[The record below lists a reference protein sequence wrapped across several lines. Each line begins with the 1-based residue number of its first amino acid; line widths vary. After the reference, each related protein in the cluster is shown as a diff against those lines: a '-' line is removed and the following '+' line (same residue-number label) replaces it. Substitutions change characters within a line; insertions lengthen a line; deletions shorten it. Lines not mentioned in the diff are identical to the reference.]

1 MMQWLIGLMV
11 AEAMISSSAVTTEPT
26 LVCTGGCG
34 SDDSACSTLICLAGY
49 EMECQYISCDEHASG
64 KLCGGEGYV
73 TSYSSF
79 CGVGGYVE
87 LGCCICNASSPPGP
101 TVAPNG
107 TGRSC
112 DGDNGFCVTALLCPP
127 GYNLSQPHSLCAHH
141 NCSVLGPNYVEET
154 MGYQWSCNAC
164 DWDDSALQ
172 RTCRTCEPG
181 PGSTGTSSSSTS
193 SIMPSTSTT
202 TTSSMDVQA
211 YMCALE
217 AIEIMGAGTGAVNGV
232 YRKVP
237 NGQNAEVGRTALT
250 ECELCATW
258 QNGQWQVYV
267 TKSHFWRISGTD
279 SLSYYYDGVGYMMG
293 PPESGDWDYKM
304 EKKGTKPDPV
314 VLPARMFVPITG
326 HFVQLQAHGYTCL
339 RNDLAPVF
347 SPVDGGKD
355 RACRGATSLD
365 NSASYYK
372 VFKGLTLRDCQS
384 KCMDE
389 ALCKGIEH
397 FSRGRCEIW
406 TRPEGIL
413 SSYKLTGYT
422 CLRNDLAPVFS
433 PVDGGK
439 DRACRGATSLDNSA
453 SYYKVFKGL
462 TLRDCQSKCMDE
474 AMCKGIE
481 HFGRGRCEIWTRPEG
496 ILSSYKL
503 TGFTCLRN
511 DLAPVFSPMDG
522 GKDRACRGATS
533 LDNSASYYKLFKGLT
548 LGDCRSKCMDEPLC
562 KGIEHATEYWHAG
575 RCEIWTLSHGIGS
588 SAPVAGHTCMSYKAR
603 PWTPPLV

>member
-1 MMQWLIGLMV
+1 MYDRNPLQWLIGLMV
-11 AEAMISSSAVTTEPT
+11 TGAMISSSAVTTEPA
-26 LVCTGGCG
+26 LLCKEWCG
-34 SDDSACSTLICLAGY
+34 HPGVCSTLIRPAGY

-73 TSYSSF
+73 TSYEND
-79 CGVGGYVE
+79 CGVRGSGWFEERIE

-101 TVAPNG
+101 TVAPDE
-107 TGRSC
+107 TGRQFC
-112 DGDNGFCVTALLCPP
+112 DGDYSWCEIALLCPP
-127 GYNLSQPHSLCAHH
+127 GYNLSQPHSFCSHQ

-154 MGYQWSCNAC
+154 MSSFECMDCGLGGFARHRS
-164 DWDDSALQ
+164 
-172 RTCRTCEPG
+172 CRTCEPG
-181 PGSTGTSSSSTS
+181 PDSRGTSSSSTS
-193 SIMPSTSTT
+193 SIMPSTGTT

-217 AIEIMGAGTGAVNGV
+217 AIEIMGAGTGAINGV

-267 TKSHFWRISGTD
+267 TNSHFWRISGTD
-279 SLSYYYDGVGYMMG
+279 PLTHYYDGVGYMMG
-293 PPESGDWDYKM
+293 PPGSGDWDYKM
-304 EKKGTKPDPV
+304 EKKGTNPDPV

-326 HFVQLQAHGYTCL
+326 QEE
-339 RNDLAPVF
+339 
-347 SPVDGGKD
+347 
-355 RACRGATSLD
+355 ACRGATAAD
-365 NSASYYK
+365 NSNSYYEL
-372 VFKGLTLRDCQS
+372 VAATSLEDCQDRCLS
-384 KCMDE
+384 QPRH
-389 ALCKGIEH
+389 CKGFE

-481 HFGRGRCEIWTRPEG
+481 H
-496 ILSSYKL
+496 
-503 TGFTCLRN
+503 
-511 DLAPVFSPMDG
+511 
-522 GKDRACRGATS
+522 
-533 LDNSASYYKLFKGLT
+533 
-548 LGDCRSKCMDEPLC
+548 
-562 KGIEHATEYWHAG
+562 ATEYWHAG
-575 RCEIWTLSHGIGS
+575 RCEIWTLSHGNGS
-588 SAPVAGHTCMSYKAR
+588 SAPVAGYTCMSYKAR
-603 PWTPPLV
+603 PLTPPLV